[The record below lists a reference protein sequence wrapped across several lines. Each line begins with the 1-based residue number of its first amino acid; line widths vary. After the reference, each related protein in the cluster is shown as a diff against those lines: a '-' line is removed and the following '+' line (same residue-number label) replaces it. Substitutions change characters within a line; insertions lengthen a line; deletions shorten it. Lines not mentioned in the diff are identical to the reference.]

1 MKGIL
6 FDMDGVL
13 IDSMTYHIEALNQAI
28 NEEIPYSFDKKLVYL
43 LEGMPIFD
51 LIKEAF
57 KRSNV
62 NAEINDELI
71 EKIVKRKIV
80 LFEKIEKTHPIE
92 GANELMNDLVNKKN
106 CKKIL
111 VSGASRKEVE
121 NILQK
126 NIGIDKFDLIITG
139 DDVHIGKPDPLPY
152 LTGLNKM
159 NLKKED
165 ALVIENSPLGV
176 ESAKNAGLKYIITL
190 NNSPLGIDSF
200 RRYLPNDSS
209 KIKNILFEN
218 TKSIKNVV
226 LDWCCEIP

>member
-1 MKGIL
+1 
-6 FDMDGVL
+6 
-13 IDSMTYHIEALNQAI
+13 
-28 NEEIPYSFDKKLVYL
+28 
-43 LEGMPIFD
+43 
-51 LIKEAF
+51 
-57 KRSNV
+57 
-62 NAEINDELI
+62 
-71 EKIVKRKIV
+71 
-80 LFEKIEKTHPIE
+80 
-92 GANELMNDLVNKKN
+92 MNDLVNKKS

-126 NIGIDKFDLIITG
+126 NIGLDKFDLIITG

-190 NNSPLGIDSF
+190 NNSPLGIESF
-200 RRYLPNDSS
+200 RRYLPNDGS